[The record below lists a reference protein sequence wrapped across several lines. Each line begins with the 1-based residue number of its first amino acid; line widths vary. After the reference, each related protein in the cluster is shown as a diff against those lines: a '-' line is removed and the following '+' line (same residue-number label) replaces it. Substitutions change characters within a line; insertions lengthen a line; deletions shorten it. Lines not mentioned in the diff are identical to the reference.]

1 LDPISLHGGDEA
13 EGELGDFGLFLLG
26 AELETGGETVDVDG
40 GVDDGEVQ
48 AGKLLKFEEGVP
60 EDVDVDLDGVREVD
74 EHVGGVVFATDHV

>member
-1 LDPISLHGGDEA
+1 LHGGDEA
-13 EGELGDFGLFLLG
+13 EGELGDFGLILLG

-40 GVDDGEVQ
+40 GVDDSEVQ
-48 AGKLLKFEEGVP
+48 AGKLLEFEEGVP